1 MRIKDI
7 FLIKS
12 LEGHKNRTTVIKYYK
27 KNNKED
33 YILSCDLVED
43 VEHIKVLSF
52 WIFKITF

>member
-33 YILSCDLVED
+33 YILSCDLGED